1 VKQTFIEQPYN
12 SSGLPSSFG
21 MCLREALTSSDYTD
35 GIFCVAFATSSGTS
49 RLFGFIDEFVKRGGR
64 LEALLGVRNGVTS
77 KQAAEQLIQAKA
89 DVYGFDTELSVL
101 FHSKIYILEGAKKAW
116 IAVGSSNLT
125 CDGLFRNVEA
135 NTVFELD
142 LGVALDRAFL
152 TSIKNS
158 LAYFKTYTESYF
170 RIKED
175 DIDRCCADG
184 LLLDEDKNPKRHSS
198 TAQKKSLR
206 GKSRIFSVP
215 PAPPPFPGL
224 QVRSKKAA
232 PLKAKTPIPTPA
244 PAPILIGN
252 HFAMTLSHFDCS
264 HRTGVPGTPEM
275 SLPESVVNFFPP
287 VQASGR
293 KYQDSYFDALLNTPT
308 GTLIVNY
315 RIWQRPGGVSSGHP
329 DWRIRVSHNTIDLT
343 NIAGNDIILF
353 EHLPVGSNPEY
364 EVWIIPTTDPTYPS
378 ILSRCANTAQAS
390 GQGGVKQYGIF

>member
-1 VKQTFIEQPYN
+1 MKQTFVEQPYN

-21 MCLREALTSSDYTD
+21 MCLREALKSSEYTQ

-49 RLFGFIDEFVKRGGR
+49 RLFGFIDEFVKRGGKI
-64 LEALLGVRNGVTS
+64 EALLGVRNGITS

-116 IAVGSSNLT
+116 ISVGSSNLT
-125 CDGLFRNVEA
+125 RDGLFRNVEA
-135 NTVFELD
+135 NTIFELD
-142 LGVALDRAFL
+142 LGIALDKAFL
-152 TSIKNS
+152 ASIKNS
-158 LAYFKTYTESYF
+158 LSFFKSFTDNYF
-170 RIKED
+170 RING
-175 DIDRCCADG
+175 ADLDKYCIEE
-184 LLLDEDKNPKRHSS
+184 LLIDEDENPKRQSSS
-198 TAQKKSLR
+198 TKKKPVKGKKS
-206 GKSRIFSVP
+206 KIFSVP

-224 QVRSKKAA
+224 QVKHKK
-232 PLKAKTPIPTPA
+232 PTPVKA
-244 PAPILIGN
+244 GKPAPTPAPILIGN
-252 HFAMTLSHFDCS
+252 YFAMTLSHFDCS

-287 VQASGR
+287 VQASVR
-293 KYQDSYFDALLNTPT
+293 KYHDSYFDALLNTPT

-329 DWRIRVSHNTIDLT
+329 DWRIRVSHDTIDLT

-378 ILSRCANTAQAS
+378 ILSRCSNTAQAS